1 MGGPVIFGLF
11 SMHRLMMTL
20 ARALAILGGLV
31 LSTLVVMTCIS
42 IVGREINAL
51 MAGDWMQSLAPGLA
65 NWILATG
72 VIGQVK
78 GDAEL
83 VEAGMAFT
91 IFCFL
96 PLCQI
101 TASHAAVDI
110 FTSQM
115 PPAVNRVLR
124 MLAELGFAVVLI
136 LIAWKLGEGT
146 GAKYANGETSWLLQ
160 FPIWWGYALSLVAAI
175 AAAIVAVYMAAMRVA
190 ETATGRVLVAQ
201 GGEADH

>member
-1 MGGPVIFGLF
+1 
-11 SMHRLMMTL
+11 MHSFMMTL

-31 LSTLVVMTCIS
+31 LSALVVMTCLS

-51 MAGDWMQSLAPGLA
+51 MAGDWMQGAAPGLA
-65 NWILATG
+65 NWILGLGIA
-72 VIGQVK
+72 QVK

-83 VEAGMAFT
+83 VEMGMAFT

-110 FTSQM
+110 FTAQLSGR
-115 PPAVNRVLR
+115 VNRVLR
-124 MLAELGFAVVLI
+124 MLAEVGFAAVLI
-136 LIAWKLGEGT
+136 LIAWKLGKGT
-146 GAKYANGETSWLLQ
+146 MAKFSNGETTWLLQ
-160 FPIWWGYALSLVAAI
+160 IPFWWSYALSLVAAI
-175 AAAIVAVYMAAMRVA
+175 VAAVVAVYMAVMRIA
-190 ETATGRVLVAQ
+190 EVATGQILVAQ

>member
-1 MGGPVIFGLF
+1 
-11 SMHRLMMTL
+11 MHRFMMTL

-31 LSTLVVMTCIS
+31 LTTLILMTCVS

-51 MAGDWMQSLAPGLA
+51 MAGEWMQGAAPGLA
-65 NWILATG
+65 DWILSTG
-72 VIGQVK
+72 IIGQVK

-110 FTSQM
+110 FTSQLS
-115 PPAVNRVLR
+115 ATFNRVLR
-124 MLAELGFAVVLI
+124 MLAEVGFAVVLI

-146 GAKYANGETSWLLQ
+146 AAKYANGEVSWLLQ
-160 FPIWWGYALSLVAAI
+160 FPYWWSYALSLVAAI
-175 AAAIVAVYMAAMRVA
+175 AAAVVAVYMAAMRIVELA
-190 ETATGRVLVAQ
+190 SGRVLVAQ

>member
-1 MGGPVIFGLF
+1 
-11 SMHRLMMTL
+11 MTL
-20 ARALAILGGLV
+20 ARAMAILGGLV
-31 LSTLVVMTCIS
+31 LLALVLMTCAS

-51 MAGDWMQSLAPGLA
+51 MAGDWMQGTAPGLA
-65 NWILATG
+65 DWILASG
-72 VIGQVK
+72 VGQVK

-110 FTSQM
+110 FTQQLSN
-115 PPAVNRVLR
+115 AANRVLR
-124 MLAELGFAVVLI
+124 MLAEIAFAVVLV
-136 LIAWKLGEGT
+136 LIAWKLGDGT
-146 GAKYANGETSWLLQ
+146 KAKYANGETSWLLQ
-160 FPIWWGYALSLVAAI
+160 FPLWWAYAASLVASI
-175 AAAIVAVYMAAMRVA
+175 AAAIVAIYMAFMRVA
-190 ETATGRVLVAQ
+190 EVVTGRVLVAQ